1 MASSIFYGVSMTL
14 EITVFLLVTSLLGG
28 FWNAIAGGAS
38 LFTFPALMIAGLPP
52 IVANATNYLA
62 MLPSNAA
69 ALAPYRHELAGFG
82 KLITPLLIAS
92 GLGALVGSILLLL
105 SEQSMF
111 EILIP
116 FLILFATLLFAFGDR
131 LRTQMLNIMNRKSAD
146 GVLYIAL
153 FLFSIYGG
161 YFGAGLG
168 IVLLAIVQIMGYS
181 PFHVAN
187 SLKNLLATFFTIV
200 SICIFGLGGI
210 IAWPEALI
218 MMTGSTLGGYLGGR
232 YSRYIRED
240 YLRGVVIIFGLVL
253 TAVYFERLF
262 SR

>member
-1 MASSIFYGVSMTL
+1 VI
-14 EITVFLLVTSLLGG
+14 VTIRL
-28 FWNAIAGGAS
+28 
-38 LFTFPALMIAGLPP
+38 
-52 IVANATNYLA
+52 
-62 MLPSNAA
+62 
-69 ALAPYRHELAGFG
+69 ALASYRHELVGFG
-82 KLITPLLIAS
+82 KSIIPLLIVS

-105 SEQSMF
+105 SEESMF

-116 FLILFATLLFAFGDR
+116 FLILLATWLFAFGGR
-131 LRTQMLNIMNRKSAD
+131 LRTRMLDSMKKESAE
-146 GVLYIAL
+146 GLLYVVL
-153 FLFSIYGG
+153 FLVSIYGG

-168 IVLLAIVQIMGYS
+168 IVLLAIVQVMGYS

-210 IAWPEALI
+210 IAWPEALV

-232 YSRYIRED
+232 YSKHIRED
-240 YLRGVVIIFGLVL
+240 YIRVGVIGFGLLL
-253 TAVYFERLF
+253 TAVYFLRLF